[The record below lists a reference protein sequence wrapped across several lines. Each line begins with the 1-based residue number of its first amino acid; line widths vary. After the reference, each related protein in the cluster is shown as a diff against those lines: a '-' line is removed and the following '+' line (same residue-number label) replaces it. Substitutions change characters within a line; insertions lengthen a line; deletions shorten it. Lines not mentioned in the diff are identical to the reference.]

1 MGNDHK
7 LNFISSIILAVLSA
21 AILVG
26 SVSIYLKA
34 AEPLHISPALM
45 PGMLGAVLLLCS
57 LLLLRQA
64 THDEGAKVR
73 LVESKAWFL
82 NLLKHPDTRT
92 TLIGL
97 AIIAVYTFGLLQW
110 LQFWVASL
118 IFTIAMLFF
127 LRAARWWMV
136 LIISGSL
143 VGAIVLLFS
152 VVFRVPL
159 P

>member
-7 LNFISSIILAVLSA
+7 LNFISSIILALLST
-21 AILVG
+21 AILLG

-34 AEPLHISPALM
+34 AEPLHTSPALM
-45 PGMLGAVLLLCS
+45 PGMLGIILLLCS
-57 LLLLRQA
+57 LLLLRQSIQG
-64 THDEGAKVR
+64 EGAKVR
-73 LVESKAWFL
+73 AGEAKAWFQ
-82 NLLKHPDTRT
+82 NLIKQPDTRNSV
-92 TLIGL
+92 IGIL
-97 AIIAVYTFGLLQW
+97 LMAVYTFGLLHW
-110 LQFWVASL
+110 FQFWVASL
-118 IFTIAMLFF
+118 IFTIAMLLF
-127 LRAARWWMV
+127 LRATRWWMV